1 MLIDSVSEYIIVLL
15 VEDHPGVTMKIAGM
29 FARRGHNM
37 KSFTGAQSEQKG
49 LSRIVI
55 KTEGSKEQIE
65 QIQKQINKLI
75 EVVKVQVLQPDKS
88 VIRELALIKLRVKDD
103 LTHQNIISMIEIYH
117 GKVIDANLKQM
128 TLELVGSSKKVDAFL
143 DIMRNI
149 NALQEVSRSG
159 NVALL
164 RGSESIFFEKNGG

>member
-1 MLIDSVSEYIIVLL
+1 MVIEAISEYVIVLL

-37 KSFTGAQSEQKG
+37 KSFTGAPSEQKG

-55 KTEGSKEQIE
+55 KTEGTEEQIE

-103 LTHQNIISMIEIYH
+103 LTQFTM
-117 GKVIDANLKQM
+117 GK
-128 TLELVGSSKKVDAFL
+128 S
-143 DIMRNI
+143 
-149 NALQEVSRSG
+149 
-159 NVALL
+159 
-164 RGSESIFFEKNGG
+164 

>member
-1 MLIDSVSEYIIVLL
+1 
-15 VEDHPGVTMKIAGM
+15 
-29 FARRGHNM
+29 
-37 KSFTGAQSEQKG
+37 
-49 LSRIVI
+49 
-55 KTEGSKEQIE
+55 
-65 QIQKQINKLI
+65 
-75 EVVKVQVLQPDKS
+75 
-88 VIRELALIKLRVKDD
+88 IKLRVKDD

-159 NVALL
+159 NVALF

>member
-1 MLIDSVSEYIIVLL
+1 MVMNSVSEYIIVLL

-49 LSRIVI
+49 FSRIVI
-55 KTEGSKEQIE
+55 KTEGSEEKIE
-65 QIQKQINKLI
+65 QIQKQMNKLI

-103 LTHQNIISMIEIYH
+103 LTHQNQIILQAAWKLLPECSNNQAGARSFCWGKRMIP
-117 GKVIDANLKQM
+117 
-128 TLELVGSSKKVDAFL
+128 
-143 DIMRNI
+143 
-149 NALQEVSRSG
+149 
-159 NVALL
+159 
-164 RGSESIFFEKNGG
+164 